1 MFVRSRFPPTS
12 RRVRRSVKRRGF
24 TLIETA
30 LATIII
36 GVGVVA
42 VVEAQVAFSQ
52 ANQWSSHSAT
62 ATMLANEIRQLTVN
76 MPRHDPITGLYINSG
91 TLVGWGRE
99 ANETSVDDLDD
110 IDDFSSTSFGSTGTF
125 SGPIDA
131 TGNVIPEINSV
142 GQVVTNAGTAVA
154 LEGWTQTVVVE
165 KVRHFRF
172 DEVLASGYFEPAV
185 GTTPGTTVDG
195 FPLRVTV
202 TVTYQSPGSTT
213 SVEVGRVRWIVPAD
227 RRYSEIPV
235 TGP

>member
-1 MFVRSRFPPTS
+1 MCS
-12 RRVRRSVKRRGF
+12 RRARRGARRRGF

-52 ANQWSSHSAT
+52 VNQWSSHSAT
-62 ATMLANEIRQLTVN
+62 ATMLANEIRQLTIN

-99 ANETSVDDLDD
+99 ANETSVTDLDD
-110 IDDFSSTSFGSTGTF
+110 IDDFSGVSFGATGTF
-125 SGPIDA
+125 SGPVDA
-131 TGNVIPEINSV
+131 TGNVIPEISAG
-142 GQVVTNAGTAVA
+142 GQVVMNNGSVVPI
-154 LEGWTQTVVVE
+154 EGWTQSVTVE

-172 DEVLASGYFEPAV
+172 DEVLANGYYEPAV
-185 GTTPGTTVDG
+185 GTTPGTSVDG

-202 TVTYQSPGSTT
+202 RVFYQAPGSTT
-213 SVEVGRVRWIVPAD
+213 PMEVGKVRWVVPAD
-227 RRYSEIPV
+227 RRYSEIPA
-235 TGP
+235 TGASPE